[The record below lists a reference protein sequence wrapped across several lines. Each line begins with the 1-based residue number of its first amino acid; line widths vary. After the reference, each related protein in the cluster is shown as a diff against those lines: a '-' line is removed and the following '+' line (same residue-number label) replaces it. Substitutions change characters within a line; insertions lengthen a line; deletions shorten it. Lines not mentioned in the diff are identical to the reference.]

1 MEQAV
6 FTTLCMVSDPDGR
19 VLVQERVGTAWDGIV
34 FPGGH
39 VEPGESFVEA
49 VIREVFEETGYRI
62 KAPVLCGIK
71 QFTMENGGR
80 YVILLF
86 KSSHFEG
93 RLCPS
98 SEGNVFWLE
107 RKQMKEYALARDMD
121 EMMKLFDSE
130 ELNEFYYAP
139 DGSYRL
145 V

>member
-19 VLVQERVGTAWDGIV
+19 VLVQERIGTAWDGIA

-39 VEPGESFVEA
+39 VEPGESFVES
-49 VIREVFEETGYRI
+49 VIREVLEETGYRI

-86 KSSHFEG
+86 KSSQFEG
-93 RLCPS
+93 RLRPS
-98 SEGNVFWLE
+98 PEGNVLWLE
-107 RKQMKEYALARDMD
+107 RKRLKEYALARDMGA
-121 EMMKLFDSE
+121 MMELFDSE
-130 ELNEFYYAP
+130 ELSEFYYEP
-139 DGSYRL
+139 DGSYRML
-145 V
+145 